1 MADLGIAF
9 DGRNP
14 LAAMVEQARSAEA
27 AGAGS
32 VWMSSHLF
40 CRDPFSS
47 AAAILA
53 ATRTA
58 RVTLMAVSP
67 HAMHPVHIA
76 MAAATLDEAAPGRVA
91 LCLGAGA
98 PGDLASAGIE
108 PHLPLATL
116 REAVDITRRLLTGAR
131 VQHRGEVFRVDGR
144 LHGGVH
150 AVPILLAAS
159 GPRVLELAGAV
170 ADGVILSAGSSVAFV
185 TWALEQVERGARGR
199 PFRRVVQVYVKA
211 SDDERSA
218 LDRFRRQLAITLR
231 GEHHRRNLE
240 LAGSRLDQAALRT
253 IVAREDW
260 GALAAVLTDDVVRRH
275 AAVGTPAD
283 VRDRLGAY
291 RKAGIDEIVLGGLYE
306 PDETRETI
314 RAAAG

>member
-1 MADLGIAF
+1 MTDLGIAF

-14 LAAMVEQARSAEA
+14 LGAMVEQARMAEA
-27 AGAGS
+27 AGAGR

-67 HAMHPVHIA
+67 HAIHPVHIA

-108 PHLPLATL
+108 PHLRLATL
-116 REAVDITRRLLTGAR
+116 REAVDITRGLLTGER
-131 VQHRGEVFRVDGR
+131 VEYRGDVFRVNGR
-144 LHGGVH
+144 LPGGAH
-150 AVPILLAAS
+150 AVPVFLAAS
-159 GPRVLELAGAV
+159 GPRVLELAGAI
-170 ADGVILSAGSSVAFV
+170 ADGVILSAGSSVPFV
-185 TWALEQVERGARGR
+185 TWALEQADGGARGR
-199 PFRRVVQVYVKA
+199 PFRRVVQVYAKA
-211 SDDERSA
+211 DDDERA
-218 LDRFRRQLAITLR
+218 AVDRFRRQLALTLR

-240 LAGSRLDQAALRT
+240 LAGSTLDQAALRT
-253 IVAREDW
+253 IAGREDW
-260 GALAAVLTDDVVRRH
+260 GALPAVLTDAVVRRH
-275 AAVGTPAD
+275 AAVGTSAD
-283 VRDRLGAY
+283 VRDRLAAY
-291 RKAGIDEIVLGGLYE
+291 GKAGIDEVVLGGLYD
-306 PDETRETI
+306 PDETRETL
-314 RAAAG
+314 RAVTA